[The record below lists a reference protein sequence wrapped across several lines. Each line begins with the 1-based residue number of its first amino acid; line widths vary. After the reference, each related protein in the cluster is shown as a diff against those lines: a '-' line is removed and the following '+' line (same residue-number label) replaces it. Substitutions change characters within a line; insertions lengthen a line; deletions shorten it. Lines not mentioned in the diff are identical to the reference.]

1 MEIREAILHV
11 LDLEASSL
19 ICSQQELNLGD
30 YAVKTYLEGVM
41 KKFDNSDFKTG
52 LLDETNELFATI
64 SNETISFIEKSEAIA
79 QKFYDCVVQG
89 EEIPSGDL
97 LYFRA
102 EQEFEEYIG
111 IFKLNYKP
119 SYTHFVEYA
128 DDKMLNNII
137 INKTILPNVTQKVEE
152 GVLINLSQK
161 TFNLVEKKYKFDGRK
176 VNYFSEILLKTEATP
191 TVQENIKIVKKAV
204 KEIADKYNEEK
215 YVSLSNIQQAV
226 YESIESEGKISNER
240 IAEAVFENNISAK
253 AEYIERVERTNF
265 DEDIPVNVPKYEK
278 KYSKQ
283 KLKLANGIEMIIPV
297 DVYKNTDLIEFINN
311 PDGTI
316 SVMIKNV
323 DEIINKF

>member
-119 SYTHFVEYA
+119 SYTHFVEYD